1 MKTLKTFRVSFTY
14 DLGVCLN
21 VEARNEQEAEDIVL
35 ESLSLNGIGEDNK
48 FDVVHRDYSI
58 TGIEK

>member
-1 MKTLKTFRVSFTY
+1 MKKTKTFRVSFTY

-21 VEARNEQEAEDIVL
+21 VEAKSEGEAEDIVL
-35 ESLSLNGIGEDNK
+35 ESLALNGIGEDSLK

-58 TGIEK
+58 TDID